1 VYRFRAVSSSLDIV
15 IVNWNTGDHL
25 QACLRAIAASDR
37 RGWRLGSVVVLD
49 NASADGS
56 SDGLDLEG
64 LPATIVRNEQ
74 NRGFAAACN
83 QGAAGRAGDYL
94 LFLNPDTSLATDAL
108 ALTLAFMN
116 EPGQQDV
123 GICGVRLLDGAGTPG
138 VSCSRFPT
146 LSTFVGQATGLN
158 RLLPRLFK
166 PHHLTSV
173 ECRATRDV
181 DQVIGAFFLVR
192 RDVFDLLDGFDER
205 FFVYFEEVDFSL
217 RARQRGYRSVYFAD
231 ASVLH
236 HGGVS
241 SGQVKAT
248 RLFYSLRSRMLYG
261 FKHYKRVEAILLVV
275 VTVGLE
281 FPARLAHAALRGSF
295 RELKEVADAY
305 YSLLAGL
312 VGAARATFQRML

>member
-1 VYRFRAVSSSLDIV
+1 MPPSLDIV
-15 IVNWNTGDHL
+15 IVNWNTGHHL
-25 QACLRAIAASDR
+25 QACLRTIAASDR

-49 NASADGS
+49 NASVDKS
-56 SDGLDLEG
+56 SDCLDLG
-64 LPATIVRNEQ
+64 DLPATIVRNEE

-83 QGAAGRAGDYL
+83 QGATGLAGDYL
-94 LFLNPDTSLATDAL
+94 LFLNPDTSLAPDAL

-116 EPGQQDV
+116 EPGQQNV
-123 GICGVRLLDGAGTPG
+123 GICGVRVLDSAGNPG
-138 VSCSRFPT
+138 VSCARFPT

-158 RLLPRLFK
+158 RLMPRLFK
-166 PHHLTSV
+166 PHHLSAD

-192 RDVFDLLDGFDER
+192 RDVFDLLGGFDER

-217 RARQRGYRSVYFAD
+217 RAHQRGYRSVYFAG

-261 FKHYKRVEAILLVV
+261 FKHYKRARAILLVL
-275 VTVGLE
+275 VTVVLE
-281 FPARLAHAALRGSF
+281 FPARLVHAALRGSSQEL
-295 RELKEVADAY
+295 REIADAY
-305 YSLLAGL
+305 YALLVGL
-312 VGAARATFQRML
+312 VGAARTNFQRMS